1 MILIGTDAG
10 VYRWF
15 EGCSWPIYHGLQG
28 RSIAGLDSPGD
39 GVLVVLDRDGEV
51 LESVNNGQD
60 WRTIPRPEGSGTP
73 TALAVRGTEEA
84 SLVLATRPLGLY
96 LREVGVP
103 DVRAEGSSRRGF
115 LPSLFGRGA
124 TSAQA
129 VASDPEAAR
138 LAGWTRLG
146 APSPSPSAGDGS
158 PQIRT
163 LAFGP
168 GSPGTWFAAIPG
180 AGLWRSTD
188 AGTSWRH
195 CAGLPADVNAIRHVP
210 GQPNRAF
217 AATSDGCWVSNDAGQ
232 TWEDRSGGLEKARDL
247 GALDVK
253 PGEPDVLL
261 AGAAMGE
268 AVGPEAEPAGGL
280 VVSLFESTNGG
291 KTWMHVR
298 RGFPE
303 DLEGDTIADIRH
315 DPVAPDNVIV
325 ALASGELW
333 VTRNGGAYWG
343 PLARQFRAARA
354 LCAVG

>member
-1 MILIGTDAG
+1 M
-10 VYRWF
+10 
-15 EGCSWPIYHGLQG
+15 
-28 RSIAGLDSPGD
+28 
-39 GVLVVLDRDGEV
+39 
-51 LESVNNGQD
+51 
-60 WRTIPRPEGSGTP
+60 
-73 TALAVRGTEEA
+73 
-84 SLVLATRPLGLY
+84 ATR
-96 LREVGVP
+96 VP
-103 DVRAEGSSRRGF
+103 PRAARPGGDER
-115 LPSLFGRGA
+115 
-124 TSAQA
+124 QA
-129 VASDPEAAR
+129 VAADPEAAR

-146 APSPSPSAGDGS
+146 APSPSPSDGGGS
-158 PQIRT
+158 HEIRT

-168 GSPGTWFAAIPG
+168 GSPGTWFAAVPG

-188 AGTSWRH
+188 EGTSWRH

-210 GQPNRAF
+210 GQPNRVF
-217 AATSDGCWVSNDAGQ
+217 AATSDGCRVSNDAGQ
-232 TWEDRSGGLEKARDL
+232 TWEDRSGGLEKARNL

-261 AGAAMGE
+261 AGAATGE
-268 AVGPEAEPAGGL
+268 AVGPKAEPAEGL

-291 KTWMHVR
+291 KTWTHVR

-315 DPVAPDNVIV
+315 DPIAPDNVIV

-354 LCAVG
+354 LRAVG